1 MVCGPHF
8 IISTMQAGTT
18 PIFNGFG
25 MTGPSSNR
33 ESNPQNL
40 LVSARSSLSWPF
52 TISRGYWGPIRHQ
65 GAPSEALTLDASR
78 ALTDTESRYAIIEKE
93 MLAIVFALEKCHQF
107 TYGRP
112 VIVHSDHKPL
122 HAITRKPLDRAPK
135 RLQSMLILALAYDI
149 EVNYLKKILLA
160 DTLSRAYMK
169 DTKYKQEEL
178 ETVNAVNY
186 LPMQAEKIADIRA
199 KTKEDNVQSSLKTTI
214 QQGWPE
220 QDEVL
225 NLIK

>member
-1 MVCGPHF
+1 
-8 IISTMQAGTT
+8 
-18 PIFNGFG
+18 
-25 MTGPSSNR
+25 
-33 ESNPQNL
+33 
-40 LVSARSSLSWPF
+40 
-52 TISRGYWGPIRHQ
+52 
-65 GAPSEALTLDASR
+65 
-78 ALTDTESRYAIIEKE
+78 

-112 VIVHSDHKPL
+112 VIVYSDHKPL
-122 HAITRKPLDRAPK
+122 HAFTRKPLDRAPK

-149 EVNYLKKILLA
+149 EVNYLKKMLLA

-186 LPMQAEKIADIRA
+186 LPMRAEKIADIRA
-199 KTKEDNVQSSLKTTI
+199 KTKEDNVLSSLKTTI

-220 QDEVL
+220 KDEVL